1 MWRGWEEVR
10 FGVAGVLDVGQVGK
24 RVGDELIGIASYVYV
39 ARSRLMSLVS
49 SSQVVRCNERV

>member
-24 RVGDELIGIASYVYV
+24 RVGDELLGIARYVYV

-49 SSQVVRCNERV
+49 SSQVVRCNE